1 MSDSSTVIRSDDA
14 NGAAPDF
21 VVIDVET
28 ACSRVSSIC
37 QVGIVG
43 FRDGREIFEYET
55 LIDPRDEFHAF
66 NTRIHGIAEHHVS
79 GKPTFADVHGVV
91 HGHLSGR
98 TTVAH
103 SYFDKGALAAACR
116 IHDRPVIDTVWLDS
130 VRVAQRAWPDLASH
144 RLGLLAQYLGITH
157 KHHDALSDA
166 RAAGWVIVKAI
177 DHTGIALDEWLA
189 PPRKPGPAPRPAPT
203 GPLSGERIAILG
215 EPRDGPLAH
224 RIAALGGRI
233 VSAVGNTT
241 TALVIA
247 GRAPFAYS
255 VRNSGAFRRAEQYR
269 RLGGTIR
276 IVSEH
281 DLDLSAGA
289 IGVAVA

>member
-14 NGAAPDF
+14 HHAAPDF

-66 NTRIHGIAEHHVS
+66 NTRIHGIAEHHVA

-189 PPRKPGPAPRPAPT
+189 PPRKPGPAPRPAPA

-281 DLDLSAGA
+281 DLDLPDAS